1 MKLRRIITL
10 AAIIV
15 AAQSS
20 TVLAAAPGYIIFGN
34 DLVKDLQPSSAPTAR
49 ALQDYE
55 FARPGL
61 RAALDGLGVVS
72 LKPVAPG
79 WRNLKPEQMVDRWGQ
94 RVEYFDF
101 KDTYEFDV
109 RPGKTVAE
117 VMTGLITLPG
127 VAHVEP
133 VPAIQYYN
141 DPFFSQQWNLHNTGQ
156 SVCGMQCVEDFDIDW
171 PEAHALQQ
179 QTGTLIGI
187 LDSGIMN
194 WPYHEEMPAETV
206 INLEYSRG
214 FHPSYPPY
222 EWNDDPFVNHG
233 TAVASI
239 VAALTDNSLGIAGI
253 VGPKDDGTVCS
264 LKLYGAGDTALDYV
278 VNEAAGAIMAVN
290 MSWGSCEKSLIQRNA
305 IRNAYLYGV
314 SLFAASGNGP
324 QFGCHGSNPPRY
336 PAGHEDYVMAVAHVL
351 GDGTRLYYNTGSWI
365 DIAAPGG
372 STITTA
378 SYRHSLPDEYRCDGC
393 EDCFGGTSAAAPTA
407 TGVAGLILGKNNT
420 LQNDDIYEVMLR
432 TAVDIGTPGR
442 DDEFGQGLLKAGAA
456 VSLVAAP
463 NQVVHASGT
472 RFRSSV
478 IEARNQQFRNVVGL
492 NSQMETWEP
501 FWAKVYEVVFTTP
514 ANVFGNTQL
523 THAWVRRHATDGW
536 KNLASYDALDNAPWG
551 IVTSTASNV
560 IISKTY
566 TYKVFTDAS
575 ESVFLGWYPFDPG
588 ISLPDHPQVALT
600 YIVHSGNQIG
610 GRPATLPEPAEPMTL
625 RVTSSGEILFR
636 AEGAATAS
644 LGVFDVSGREVARLE
659 TDRIQPGWN
668 SLRWDGKN
676 SHGTV
681 VAPGIYFVRVATP
694 QGKASRAIRWS
705 GLSTQ

>member
-1 MKLRRIITL
+1 MKFRRILML
-10 AAIIV
+10 AAV
-15 AAQSS
+15 AVAVQSLS
-20 TVLAAAPGYIIFGN
+20 AAATPGYVIFGN
-34 DLVKDLQPSSAPTAR
+34 DQVKDLQSNSAPTAR
-49 ALQDYE
+49 ALQDFE
-55 FARPGL
+55 FASPSL
-61 RAALDGLGVVS
+61 RTALDRLGVVS

-101 KDTYEFDV
+101 KDTYEFET

-117 VMTGLITLPG
+117 VMVDLVALPG
-127 VAHVEP
+127 VCHVEP
-133 VPAIQYYN
+133 TPAIQFYN

-156 SVCGMQCVEDFDIDW
+156 HVCDMQCVEDFDIDW

-194 WPYHEEMPAETV
+194 WPFHEEMPAETV
-206 INLEYSRG
+206 VNLEYSRS
-214 FHPSYPPY
+214 FHPSYPSWD
-222 EWNDDPFVNHG
+222 WNDDPFINHG
-233 TAVASI
+233 SAVASI
-239 VAALTDNSLGIAGI
+239 VSALTDNSLGIAGI
-253 VGPKDDGTVCS
+253 AGPKADGTVCA

-278 VNEAAGAIMAVN
+278 ANEAAGAIMAVN

-324 QFGCHGSNPPRY
+324 QFGCHGTNPPRY

-351 GDGTRLYYNTGSWI
+351 GDGSRLYYNTGSWI

-407 TGVAGLILGKNNT
+407 TGVAGLILGKNTT
-420 LQNDDIYEVMLR
+420 LQNDDVYEVMMR

-442 DDEFGQGLLKAGAA
+442 DEEFGQGLLKAGAA

-472 RFRSSV
+472 RFRYSAVES
-478 IEARNQQFRNVVGL
+478 RSQQFRNVVGL

-536 KNLASYDALDNAPWG
+536 KNLTSYDALDNAPWG
-551 IVTSTASNV
+551 TVTSTANNV
-560 IISKTY
+560 IVTKTY
-566 TYKVFTDAS
+566 TYRVFTDAS
-575 ESVFLGWYPFDPG
+575 ESVFLGWYPFDPM
-588 ISLPDHPQVALT
+588 ISGPDHPQVALT
-600 YIVHSGNQIG
+600 YIVRSGNQIG
-610 GRPATLPEPAEPMTL
+610 ERPATVPELMEPLTL
-625 RVTSSGEILFR
+625 RVTPSGEIRFR
-636 AEGAATAS
+636 ADGAATACV
-644 LGVFDVSGREVARLE
+644 GIFDVSGREVTQLATRS
-659 TDRIQPGWN
+659 IQTGWN
-668 SLRWDGKN
+668 SLQWDGKN
-676 SHGTV
+676 SRGTT
-681 VAPGIYFVRVATP
+681 VAPGVYFVRVATP
-694 QGKASRAIRWS
+694 QGKVSRTLCWS
-705 GLSTQ
+705 GQSAR